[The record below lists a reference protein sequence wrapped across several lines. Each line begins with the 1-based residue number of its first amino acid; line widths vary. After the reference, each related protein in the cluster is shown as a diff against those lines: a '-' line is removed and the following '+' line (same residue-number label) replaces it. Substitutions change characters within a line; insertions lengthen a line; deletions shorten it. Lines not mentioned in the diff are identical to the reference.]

1 MSTLIG
7 VEKVIYGVAVLD
19 EGRRF
24 FNDWGLKELEAS
36 NTEVVFETLEG
47 TQIIIRDMNDEALP
61 KAVEEGPTVRRVVWG
76 VADDA
81 SLIDIEQRLSN
92 AGHAVAKEGDMLV
105 CEDPVGLSL
114 GFRVAKR
121 RKLDVRGSATNA
133 YGMISRIDTPSPVYQ
148 RAEPVRLS
156 HVVFHTDI
164 FVEHVAFYTEQL
176 GFHVSDSYPGEGVFL
191 RCQAEGGHHDM
202 FLVSSPAKPRGL
214 NHVSFM
220 VRDIYEVIGG
230 GIHMNKQG
238 WKTKIGPGR
247 HPISSAYFWYV
258 DCPCGALTEYYA
270 DEDYLTAAWTPREFE
285 RTRENF
291 AEWSIVG
298 GIDHTTRKQVVEND
312 K

>member
-1 MSTLIG
+1 MSNLMG
-7 VEKVIYGVAVLD
+7 VDKVIYGVVALD
-19 EGRRF
+19 EGRRY
-24 FNDWGLKELEAS
+24 FNDWGLNEVVATD
-36 NTEVVFETLEG
+36 TEVVFETLEG
-47 TQIIIRDMNDEALP
+47 TQIVLRDMNDTSLP
-61 KAVEEGPTVRRVVWG
+61 RAVEDGPTVRRVVWG
-76 VADDA
+76 VADND
-81 SLIDIEQRLSN
+81 SLNQIEQRLTD
-92 AGHAVAKEGDMLV
+92 AGHAVSKEGDLLI

-114 GFRVAKR
+114 GFLVADR
-121 RKLDVRGSATNA
+121 REVEVRGSATNA
-133 YGMISRIDTPSPVYQ
+133 YGSINRVDAPSPVYE

-164 FVEHVAFYTEQL
+164 FEEHLAFYTEQL

-191 RCQAEGGHHDM
+191 RCQAEGGHHDL
-202 FLVSSPAKPRGL
+202 FLISNPVKPRGL

-230 GIHMNKQG
+230 GIHMNRQG
-238 WKTKIGPGR
+238 WETKIGPGR

-270 DEDYLTAAWTPREFE
+270 DEDYLTAAWVPREFE
-285 RTRENF
+285 KTLENF

-298 GIDHTTRKQVVEND
+298 GIDDKTRKQVMKSE